1 MQEELQEVVDEIAR
15 VLGAPAT
22 LEDRAFRL
30 LAHAAH
36 SGELDEVRQQSI
48 LRRRATDEVRAYFE
62 GYGIATA
69 PGPVRIPADAE
80 LRVLARVCVPLRH
93 SGVTYGYLW
102 LLDTGEVTDD
112 RLARIAPLVT
122 RAAAV
127 LAQDARGRQDL
138 GDLLAGLF
146 SADPERRAAALAR
159 LGPGGPDAPSVP
171 RGPVVAIAVRAGRER
186 VAPLWTL
193 PRGVLA
199 RTGDP
204 VAVLAPASS
213 ADRVADAVQ
222 AMYGTAAGVGAVRGD
237 MGEAWRSWREAV
249 GALRVAERVPSF
261 APVARWPELG
271 AYRVLARLPAEG
283 LRELA
288 AEAAPL
294 AAEPDLA
301 RTVEV
306 YLDRAGHVQETAR
319 LLGVHRQTLYY
330 RLAKAERLT
339 GADLA
344 DGGDRLR
351 LHLALK
357 AAHMTAL

>member
-1 MQEELQEVVDEIAR
+1 
-15 VLGAPAT
+15 
-22 LEDRAFRL
+22 
-30 LAHAAH
+30 
-36 SGELDEVRQQSI
+36 
-48 LRRRATDEVRAYFE
+48 
-62 GYGIATA
+62 
-69 PGPVRIPADAE
+69 
-80 LRVLARVCVPLRH
+80 
-93 SGVTYGYLW
+93 
-102 LLDTGEVTDD
+102 
-112 RLARIAPLVT
+112 
-122 RAAAV
+122 
-127 LAQDARGRQDL
+127 
-138 GDLLAGLF
+138 
-146 SADPERRAAALAR
+146 
-159 LGPGGPDAPSVP
+159 
-171 RGPVVAIAVRAGRER
+171 
-186 VAPLWTL
+186 
-193 PRGVLA
+193 
-199 RTGDP
+199 

-288 AEAAPL
+288 GAG
-294 AAEPDLA
+294 
-301 RTVEV
+301 EV